1 MLQHPTLDK
10 LVQLRLPG
18 MFKALR
24 EQMENPDIGSLSF
37 EERFALILDREEM
50 WRANSRLAARLGRA
64 KLRLQASMEDVDYR
78 QPRGLDKAK
87 ILSLASCTWLRNHDN
102 CLITGPTGCG
112 KSYLACALGHQGC
125 RENFSVLYLRVPK
138 LFQDLALAKADG
150 RYGKILVNF
159 SRYDLLIL
167 DDWGTA
173 VLTDEQR
180 KDMFEILEDRYDRR
194 STLVTSQVPPNH
206 WHEIIGDPTLADAIL
221 DRLIHNA
228 HSIALKGES
237 MRKQR
242 KTQDNSEKVMSL

>member
-18 MFKALR
+18 MYKALR
-24 EQMENPDIGSLSF
+24 EQMENPDTGSLSF
-37 EERFALILDREEM
+37 EERFALMLDREEM

-112 KSYLACALGHQGC
+112 KSYLACALGHQAC
-125 RENFSVLYLRVPK
+125 REGFSVLYLRVPK

-159 SRYDLLIL
+159 SHYDLLIL

-180 KDMFEILEDRYDRR
+180 KDLFEILEDRYDRR

-228 HSIALKGES
+228 HSILLKGES

-242 KTQDNSEKVMSL
+242 KAQDNNEK

>member
-1 MLQHPTLDK
+1 MLQHPALDK

-18 MFKALR
+18 MYKALR
-24 EQMENPDIGSLSF
+24 EQMENPDTGSLSF
-37 EERFALILDREEM
+37 EERFALMLDREEM

-112 KSYLACALGHQGC
+112 KSYLACALGHQAC
-125 RENFSVLYLRVPK
+125 REGFSVLYLRVPK

-159 SRYDLLIL
+159 SHYDLLIL

-180 KDMFEILEDRYDRR
+180 KDLFEILEDRYDRR

-228 HSIALKGES
+228 HSILLKGES

-242 KTQDNSEKVMSL
+242 KAQDNIEK